1 MGLAQMF
8 EFVKRLS
15 PFTGTLAA
23 EAALGVDLIAH
34 YLKGRETLRGD

>member
-1 MGLAQMF
+1 MGAAQMF

-23 EAALGVDLIAH
+23 EATLGVDLIAH
-34 YLKGRETLRGD
+34 YLRGRETPPGD